1 MSLLECSSSHTSKP
15 LPHPHSWTEQSVF
28 SCKRSHVYPSNESE
42 FQLQEKAS
50 PVNSTL
56 EWEVKHCL
64 KALEHCTEYTRV
76 NSPLVL
82 GTIYLDDVF
91 WPCPMKGRAA
101 TTVWNCLQLKGNRK
115 EWECLFGAP
124 SPTVRAIM
132 KMIPNLPLLTWEGR
146 ISLLK
151 LLKGY
156 PRASLE
162 M

>member
-1 MSLLECSSSHTSKP
+1 MSLLSSSSHTSKP

-91 WPCPMKGRAA
+91 WPCPMKGGVAA
-101 TTVWNCLQLKGNRK
+101 AVGKLPTVNGKQERMGMPLWST
-115 EWECLFGAP
+115 

-156 PRASLE
+156 PWG
-162 M
+162 